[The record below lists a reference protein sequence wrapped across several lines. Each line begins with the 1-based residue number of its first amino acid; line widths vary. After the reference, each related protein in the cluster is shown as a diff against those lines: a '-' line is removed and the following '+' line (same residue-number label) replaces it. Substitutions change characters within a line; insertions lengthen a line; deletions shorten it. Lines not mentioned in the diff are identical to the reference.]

1 MIKAVVF
8 SNNSPKLLDIFLQS
22 AKDKNI
28 KCFEFSVL
36 YKSEDKNSAEYLSVF
51 EKHNISSFEYET
63 AFKDNLLFLMNQG
76 ENNLI
81 SFFKDTNYF
90 FSEMPDTDIEKIMS
104 DQDIF
109 CFSFGL
115 GRNIEKDF
123 SNDCINVLL
132 ESNID
137 IKNIIKWNW
146 VKHYL
151 SFGRPLELGLG
162 HVFRKKDIYKLFKKW
177 NYNNIIELESCFDL
191 LEYFP
196 REYMTSFEKSILID
210 LVIES
215 VDINLNNELKKVDFN
230 KIYETTLKI

>member
-1 MIKAVVF
+1 MIKAIVF

-90 FSEMPDTDIEKIMS
+90 FSEMPDTDVEKIMS

-109 CFSFGL
+109 CVSLSL
-115 GRNIEKDF
+115 GRNVKT
-123 SNDCINVLL
+123 SYANDCTNVLL
-132 ESNID
+132 NEENIGE
-137 IKNIIKWNW
+137 NYIKWNW
-146 VKHYL
+146 AKHYL
-151 SFGRPLELGLG
+151 DFGRPLSFDG
-162 HVFRKKDIYKLFKKW
+162 HIFRTKDIYKPFKKW
-177 NYNNIIELESCFDL
+177 KYENIFELESCFDL
-191 LEYFP
+191 LDYYP
-196 REYMTSFEKSILID
+196 RELMSSFNKSILID
-210 LVIES
+210 IINKSGEENFKEKINNISFENIEKNA
-215 VDINLNNELKKVDFN
+215 IE
-230 KIYETTLKI
+230 I